1 MPLAKFENE
10 GKERTGSRHI
20 FRGRLGEREAD
31 ASVLSQRQTIDGTAS
46 SFEVIKYSEASNVMA
61 GRQTTAK

>member
-20 FRGRLGEREAD
+20 LRGRLGEREAD
-31 ASVLSQRQTIDGTAS
+31 ASVLYRCQTVDGTAS
-46 SFEVIKYSEASNVMA
+46 SFEVVRYSETSDVMA
-61 GRQTTAK
+61 DRRL